1 MIRAAFYEKFFLN
14 FKLMEWS
21 AVHKKLLHEVIH
33 ISTNSI
39 TIIATLFTLI
49 GKKKK
54 KFLQASG
61 MFILLCIPKITE
73 QWMSLSHTC
82 DVGVIT
88 LICFT
93 CTYLPVDWCLFLYR
107 PTSEKPKKGGLF
119 KRNTGKDAKEQ
130 SDEKHDKSKGLVL
143 YIVHCVL

>member
-1 MIRAAFYEKFFLN
+1 MAIAAAILTSYDYRAAFYEKIFLN

-61 MFILLCIPKITE
+61 MFILSLYPKDNWTMNVTLSYLWCRCNNFNLFYMYIPAS
-73 QWMSLSHTC
+73 WLMFVSLQTHIRET
-82 DVGVIT
+82 
-88 LICFT
+88 
-93 CTYLPVDWCLFLYR
+93 
-107 PTSEKPKKGGLF
+107 
-119 KRNTGKDAKEQ
+119 
-130 SDEKHDKSKGLVL
+130 
-143 YIVHCVL
+143 

>member
-1 MIRAAFYEKFFLN
+1 MIRAAFYEKIFLN

-61 MFILLCIPKITE
+61 MFILSLYPKDNWTMNVTLSYLWYRCNDFNLFYMYIPAS
-73 QWMSLSHTC
+73 WLMFVSLQTHIRET
-82 DVGVIT
+82 
-88 LICFT
+88 
-93 CTYLPVDWCLFLYR
+93 
-107 PTSEKPKKGGLF
+107 
-119 KRNTGKDAKEQ
+119 
-130 SDEKHDKSKGLVL
+130 
-143 YIVHCVL
+143 

>member
-1 MIRAAFYEKFFLN
+1 MVIMAIALQYWLLMIRAAFYEKIFLN

-61 MFILLCIPKITE
+61 MFILSLYPKDNWT
-73 QWMSLSHTC
+73 MNVTLSYLWYRC
-82 DVGVIT
+82 NNQLIDV
-88 LICFT
+88 CFFT
-93 CTYLPVDWCLFLYR
+93 DPHQRNLRKEDCSSGTQEKMQRSNRMKNMTKAKGWC
-107 PTSEKPKKGGLF
+107 
-119 KRNTGKDAKEQ
+119 
-130 SDEKHDKSKGLVL
+130 
-143 YIVHCVL
+143 YI

>member
-1 MIRAAFYEKFFLN
+1 MIRAAFYEKIFLN

-61 MFILLCIPKITE
+61 MFILSLYPKDK
-73 QWMSLSHTC
+73 SLSHTC
-82 DVGVIT
+82 DIGVIT

-119 KRNTGKDAKEQ
+119 KRNAGKDAKEQ